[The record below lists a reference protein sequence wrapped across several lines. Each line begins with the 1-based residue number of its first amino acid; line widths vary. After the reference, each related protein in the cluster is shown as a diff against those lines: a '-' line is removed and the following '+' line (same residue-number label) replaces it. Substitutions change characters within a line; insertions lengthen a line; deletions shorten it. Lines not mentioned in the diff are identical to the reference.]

1 LSLVIRLD
9 VRTAFFGN
17 IAMTRAVVDPI
28 ADALG
33 RATCTGTSISRPDGT
48 RGRLATRAFHPLFA
62 PLGVDIDA
70 AIDQYELFRDTAE
83 TLGIAYRKSA
93 SPRYQ

>member
-1 LSLVIRLD
+1 
-9 VRTAFFGN
+9 
-17 IAMTRAVVDPI
+17 MTRAVVDRI

-48 RGRLATRAFHPLFA
+48 RGRLGTRAFHPSVRTA
-62 PLGVDIDA
+62 GRGHRCG
-70 AIDQYELFRDTAE
+70 LFRDTAE
-83 TLGIAYRKSA
+83 TLGVAYRKSA